1 MLRFVLSASLALA
14 TMTFAGWQGVSAEEP
29 HAHPSKG
36 PHKGSL
42 IELGEEEYHAEI
54 VHDEEAGSVT
64 VYLLGSDAKT
74 VVATEAKDVAVN
86 AKVKGK
92 AVQLKLK
99 ASPQKGDKTGTSSRF
114 ASKSKELMELL
125 DDHDVKPILR
135 VAIAGKT
142 FNGKIEHDHDHEEEP
157 AKDKPAAPK
166 KK

>member
-1 MLRFVLSASLALA
+1 MLRFVISASLVLT
-14 TMTFAGWQGVSAEEP
+14 TMCVTGWQKVSAEEP
-29 HAHPSKG
+29 HAHATKG

-54 VHDEEAGSVT
+54 VHDEEMGRVT
-64 VYLLGSDAKT
+64 IFLLGSDAKT
-74 VVATEAKDVAVN
+74 VVATDAKEVAIN

-92 AVQLKLK
+92 AVQMKLK
-99 ASPQKGDKTGTSSRF
+99 AAPQKGDKAGTSSRF
-114 ASKSKELMELL
+114 ASTSEELMELL

-142 FNGKIEHDHDHEEEP
+142 FNGKIEHDHDDEEH
-157 AKDKPAAPK
+157 AKEKPAAPK

>member
-1 MLRFVLSASLALA
+1 MLRFVLSAALALA
-14 TMTFAGWQGVSAEEP
+14 TMTFAGWQGVSAEDP

-54 VHDEEAGSVT
+54 VHDEEMGRVT
-64 VYLLGSDAKT
+64 VYLLGSDAKS
-74 VVATEAKDVAVN
+74 VVATEAKDVVVN

-92 AVQLKLK
+92 AVQMKLK
-99 ASPQKGDKTGTSSRF
+99 AAPQKGDKAGTSSRF
-114 ASKSKELMELL
+114 VSTSEELMKLL

-135 VAIAGKT
+135 VSIGGKT
-142 FNGKIEHDHDHEEEP
+142 FNGKIEHDHDHDAEHAAE
-157 AKDKPAAPK
+157 KPAPK